1 MADKREE
8 VNNRLQEQQDK
19 LSQLEEKLQQLLRGS
34 GCSDRRRSNDSGTIT
49 WSDEETNTIKVRYFG
64 KRQISSLKV
73 TSSREIFSSGS
84 TRNHYIHLPFY
95 LLHAWNS
102 FIYHLSLLYFTR
114 LSTWI

>member
-73 TSSREIFSSGS
+73 TSSGGKFFIWKHSESLNSATFLLI
-84 TRNHYIHLPFY
+84 TYVELFY
-95 LLHAWNS
+95 LS
-102 FIYHLSLLYFTR
+102 FISVILY
-114 LSTWI
+114 

>member
-84 TRNHYIHLPFY
+84 TRNHYIHLPFTYYIRRTLLFIIY
-95 LLHAWNS
+95 LF
-102 FIYHLSLLYFTR
+102 FILQD
-114 LSTWI
+114 

>member
-73 TSSREIFSSGS
+73 TSSRGKFFIWKHSESLYSS
-84 TRNHYIHLPFY
+84 TFLLITYVELFY
-95 LLHAWNS
+95 LS
-102 FIYHLSLLYFTR
+102 FISVILY
-114 LSTWI
+114 